1 MNKVKIYYG
10 SKKWFDKNRPSTYR
24 NLTEVVNEL
33 DEQKRKNIM
42 FIANMPKN
50 NESDKMVEDI
60 TKKPSADILVADE
73 GEYSGVQEHVIM
85 NFANFLGEIDVNTL
99 ILQNPPKQ
107 IRNQLEILYPK
118 EKNIIKI
125 EYEKYNHITPR
136 KLKEFNQLYDEHI
149 VGQNIV
155 RRNYCHYFILG
166 RFLLIVTNRWFCYS
180 VASQGLVRRRLLN
193 I

>member
-60 TKKPSADILVADE
+60 TKKPAADILVADE

-107 IRNQLEILYPK
+107 IRNQLEISFCFFCLDFSSNPSESTMPK
-118 EKNIIKI
+118 
-125 EYEKYNHITPR
+125 
-136 KLKEFNQLYDEHI
+136 L
-149 VGQNIV
+149 
-155 RRNYCHYFILG
+155 
-166 RFLLIVTNRWFCYS
+166 
-180 VASQGLVRRRLLN
+180 ASPS
-193 I
+193 IS